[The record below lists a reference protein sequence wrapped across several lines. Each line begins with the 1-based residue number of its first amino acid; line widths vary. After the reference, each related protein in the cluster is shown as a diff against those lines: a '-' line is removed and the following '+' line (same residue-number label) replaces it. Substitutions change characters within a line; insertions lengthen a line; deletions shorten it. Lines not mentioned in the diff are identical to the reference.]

1 MTKKAIAVVSALLAA
16 ALLTGCL
23 IFPATGATTNEK
35 IAALR
40 EKNKQLQSEI
50 DNAEEQ
56 MKALKSDISQRKA
69 YAEQLS
75 GQITDLQSQID
86 VLDQSIDAIQ
96 SKIDVLM
103 VDIEEKTN
111 LITALEG
118 QVADAQVEI
127 DDCNRRIEETY
138 EHLKQRMRSIYI
150 NGSVSSLELLFS
162 SSDFTAYLESLEL
175 MDSMAKHDD
184 ALIKS
189 IQADIAALHDLQ
201 TQLEASK
208 QKEEEARVALEE
220 AKSDLEA
227 SRAEVEEN
235 KAVVAANKQAVK
247 DKWDDVQQVISSLDE
262 KSAEYQALVNAYT
275 RQMNEATAEIDKLLA
290 AQVQAGR
297 LSTGTG
303 AVSGAGFI
311 WPTPYSNIFTTTEFG
326 HNGHGG
332 LDINV
337 VGDEN
342 YDKAAV
348 SVASGTVVTA
358 TYHYSYGNYVVVD
371 HGNGLSTLYAHLYR
385 IDVSSG
391 QSVSQGQQVGIIG
404 NTGNSFGAHL
414 HFEVRVNGAR
424 RNPRNYLP

>member
-1 MTKKAIAVVSALLAA
+1 MSKKLPAAIAAACAA
-16 ALLTGCL
+16 AILLGSL
-23 IFPATGATTNEK
+23 IFPASGATTNEK

-50 DNAEEQ
+50 DAAEEK
-56 MKALKSDISQRKA
+56 MASLKSDINQRKE
-69 YAEQLS
+69 YAAELS

-96 SKIDVLM
+96 SKIDVLL
-103 VDIEEKTN
+103 VDIEEKSN

-118 QVADAQVEI
+118 QVAEAQAEI

-138 EHLKQRMRSIYI
+138 EHLKERIRSIYI
-150 NGSVSSLELLFS
+150 NGSTSSLQLLLS

-189 IQADIAALHDLQ
+189 IEADIAALHDLQ

-208 QKEEEARVALEE
+208 QKEEEAKVALEE

-227 SRAEVEEN
+227 SRAEVEED
-235 KAVVAANKQAVK
+235 KAVVAANKKAVK
-247 DKWDDVQQVISSLDE
+247 DKWDDVQAVISSLDE

-275 RQMNEATAEIDKLLA
+275 RQMNEATAEIDRLLA

-297 LSTGTG
+297 LSSGSG
-303 AVSGAGFI
+303 KVSGAGFI
-311 WPTPYSNIFTTTEFG
+311 WPTPYSNIFTTTEYG
-326 HNGHGG
+326 QHNHGG

-358 TYHYSYGNYVVVD
+358 TWHYSYGNYVVVD
-371 HGNGLSTLYAHLYR
+371 HGDGLSTLYAHLYR

-391 QSVSQGQQVGIIG
+391 QHVSQGQQVGIIG
-404 NTGNSFGAHL
+404 NTGHSFGAHL
-414 HFEVRVNGAR
+414 HFEVRVNGSR